1 MIIKHKY
8 RRGGSS
14 YHKRTK
20 YRFGGSSIFS
30 NLLGRNVIQNNV
42 RNLIND
48 VVKPKI
54 KQKLADAVVNSSANA
69 IKVATQKG
77 LEKTK
82 GIFKTAI
89 QSGFDKKKNR
99 QAIKEA
105 IDKLVSG
112 NGIVFD

>member
-1 MIIKHKY
+1 MILNC
-8 RRGGSS
+8 
-14 YHKRTK
+14 
-20 YRFGGSSIFS
+20 F
-30 NLLGRNVIQNNV
+30 
-42 RNLIND
+42 
-48 VVKPKI
+48 
-54 KQKLADAVVNSSANA
+54 NA

-82 GIFKTAI
+82 GIFKTAT

-112 NGIVFD
+112 NGIVYD